1 MRVRGMLFAA
11 LGIVA
16 AFALAPMQALATPQD
31 VASTHAYIEAN
42 NVLGRAAVALINP
55 VQKRIE
61 AYDKKLASECPGV
74 GTGGPENEASQPI
87 SHEVVVALW
96 SIEFGAAAGPI
107 TTFQRKVAGL
117 RWSNPATAR
126 AVATYA
132 RGLHELATSS
142 LPPICADV
150 SSWKASG
157 FRVIPASALALV
169 ERIEAIAPTAVSPR
183 LLAPY
188 ERGGDAELE
197 KRTMRLEQRIEESEF
212 LVGQGDWIQVLET
225 LGMNQ

>member
-1 MRVRGMLFAA
+1 MRTVLIAA

-16 AFALAPMQALATPQD
+16 AFALAPVQALATPQD

-42 NVLGRAAVALINP
+42 NALGRAAVALINP

-61 AYDKKLASECPGV
+61 AYDKTLAAECPGV
-74 GTGGPENEASQPI
+74 GAGGPQNEASQPM

-107 TTFQRKVAGL
+107 AKFEQKVARL

-126 AVATYA
+126 AVAKYA
-132 RGLHELATSS
+132 RGLHVLATSP
-142 LPPICADV
+142 LPSICADV
-150 SSWKASG
+150 SSWKSSG
-157 FRVIPASALALV
+157 FRVIPAPALAHV
-169 ERIEAIAPTAVSPR
+169 EQIEAIAPTAVSPR

-188 ERGGDAELE
+188 ERGGDAEME
-197 KRTMRLEQRIEESEF
+197 KRSIRLEQRIEESEF
-212 LVGQGDWIQVLET
+212 LIGQGDWIQVLET
-225 LGMNQ
+225 LGLNQ